1 MFVLSSNMRFADKN
15 GNNIDSG
22 IEPDYPMLGE
32 DAEGNPDYTT
42 LFDLEYIDKTMNEL
56 FPEEEES
63 SEPDESTPDS
73 SEPEDSSEPDE
84 STPDTSEPDES
95 SVPEAGKPDDKGGNP
110 NTGAAAGFAVI
121 AVIAAAGIVVRKRS

>member
-1 MFVLSSNMRFADKN
+1 
-15 GNNIDSG
+15 
-22 IEPDYPMLGE
+22 MLGE

-42 LFDLEYIDKTMNEL
+42 FFDLEYIDKTMNEL

-63 SEPDESTPDS
+63 
-73 SEPEDSSEPDE
+73 
-84 STPDTSEPDES
+84 SEPDES

-110 NTGAAAGFAVI
+110 NTGAAAGFAVL